1 MLTVVI
7 LTKNNQDQYF
17 YNCLGS
23 VQFTDEIILVN
34 DGKAT
39 KSFLYNFSENTK
51 IKIFERALNGDFA
64 SQRNFGLNKAKGD
77 WILFVDSDE
86 QITDEL
92 KEEIINTVELKN
104 NEIAAYYIKRRDLFW
119 SREVRFGEIAKARNK
134 GFIRLVRK
142 GIGQWKGKVHE
153 EFKIKNNSFKTS
165 TLKNFINHYP
175 HQSLKEFIEEINFY
189 STIRANELY
198 LKNKKTNVFEI
209 IFYPFFKFIQTYFIY
224 LGFLDGAV
232 GFVYSFMMSFHSFL
246 VRAKLYL
253 KNNNN

>member
-7 LTKNNQDQYF
+7 LTKNNQDQNF
-17 YNCLGS
+17 ENCLRS
-23 VQFTDEIILVN
+23 VNFADEIIIVN
-34 DGKAT
+34 DGSA
-39 KSFLYNFSENTK
+39 SENFINHLTK
-51 IKIFERALNGDFA
+51 NKNVKIYERALNGDFA
-64 SQRNFGLNKAKGD
+64 NQRNFGLSKAQGD
-77 WILFVDSDE
+77 WILFIDSDE
-86 QITDEL
+86 QITEEL
-92 KEEIINTVELKN
+92 KKEIVNIIQLKN
-104 NEIAAYYIKRRDLFW
+104 TDIVAYYIKRRDLFW
-119 SREVRFGEIAKARNK
+119 SREVRFGEIAKTRNK
-134 GFIRLVRK
+134 GIIRLVRK
-142 GIGQWKGKVHE
+142 GVGQWKGKIHE
-153 EFKIKNNSFKTS
+153 EFKINNNSFKTS

-209 IFYPFFKFIQTYFIY
+209 IFYPFFKFILTYFIC
-224 LGFLDGAV
+224 LGFLDGAA